1 MPSAK
6 VQSPECDSHRWMS
19 TGATTLTI
27 GNRKMFIDYLRHT
40 HTQVQTH
47 AHTHTERC
55 EMHFMWSNIDENCME
70 TFRFYLPNKW
80 QIEKI
85 CKMNQTESSHAE
97 LAKTKPTVA
106 K

>member
-1 MPSAK
+1 
-6 VQSPECDSHRWMS
+6 
-19 TGATTLTI
+19 
-27 GNRKMFIDYLRHT
+27 
-40 HTQVQTH
+40 
-47 AHTHTERC
+47 
-55 EMHFMWSNIDENCME
+55 MHFMWSNIDENCME

-85 CKMNQTESSHAE
+85 CKINQTESSHAE